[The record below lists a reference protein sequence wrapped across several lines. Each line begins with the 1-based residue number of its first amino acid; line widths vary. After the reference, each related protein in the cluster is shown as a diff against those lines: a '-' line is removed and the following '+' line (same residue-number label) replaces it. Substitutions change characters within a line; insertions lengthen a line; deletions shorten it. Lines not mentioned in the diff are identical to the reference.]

1 MRYQRSNKHLPAKCN
16 WEKKVNNYADF
27 VTHLPAGRQGN
38 NADEKQESIQK
49 YNDYPESDLTEKIIK
64 CAYLVYRELDY
75 GLPEKVY
82 QKAFAECLEDQNLGF
97 TREKFGKI
105 LFDKVQVG
113 KYFLDFFV
121 ENKIAIEFKVRN
133 DIYETDVI
141 QLLNYIESEK
151 IKIGLLI
158 VFTKKGLK
166 IKRLA
171 NSSQR

>member
-1 MRYQRSNKHLPAKCN
+1 MNNKYEDSDK
-16 WEKKVNNYADF
+16 
-27 VTHLPAGRQGN
+27 
-38 NADEKQESIQK
+38 
-49 YNDYPESDLTEKIIK
+49 YPESGLTEKIIK
-64 CAYLVYRELDY
+64 CAYLVYRELGY

-82 QKAFAECLEDQNLGF
+82 QRAFAKCLEDQNLSF
-97 TREKFGKI
+97 KREKFGKI
-105 LFDKVQVG
+105 LFNKVQVG

-121 ENKIAIEFKVRN
+121 EDKVAVEFKVRN

-141 QLLNYIESEK
+141 QLLNYIKSEN

-158 VFTKKGLK
+158 VFAKTGLK

>member
-1 MRYQRSNKHLPAKCN
+1 MKDKYK
-16 WEKKVNNYADF
+16 NND
-27 VTHLPAGRQGN
+27 N
-38 NADEKQESIQK
+38 
-49 YNDYPESDLTEKIIK
+49 YPESDLTEKIIK
-64 CAYLVYRELDY
+64 CAYLVYRELGY

-82 QKAFAECLEDQNLGF
+82 QKAFAKCLEDQNLGF

-121 ENKIAIEFKVRN
+121 ENKIAIESKVRN

-141 QLLNYIESEK
+141 QLLNYIKSEK